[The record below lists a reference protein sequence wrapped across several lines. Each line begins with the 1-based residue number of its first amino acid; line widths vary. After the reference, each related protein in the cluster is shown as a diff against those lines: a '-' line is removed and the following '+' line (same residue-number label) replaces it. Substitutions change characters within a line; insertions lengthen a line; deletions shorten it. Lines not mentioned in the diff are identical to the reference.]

1 MSGRTDA
8 GNATTGGLRGGRIVG
23 WGTALPDQVLSNADL
38 EANLDTTDA
47 WITERTGIKERR
59 YGGTTAGLAAEAGR
73 KAIESAGV
81 DPASIDL
88 LILCTTSPDRNLP
101 ASASTV
107 QATLG
112 LDCGAFDLNAACSGF
127 VYGLAAANG
136 YIAMGSKRILLIG
149 AETLDKMTDPDDRG
163 TAILFGNGG
172 GAVVIDAVPEGDP
185 VQLLGWDV
193 GSDGDA
199 EHILYAELGGYMQM
213 DGREVFRK
221 AVRVMVQSANTAM
234 ERAGVTAKDIALV
247 VPHQAN
253 IRIIDSAC
261 DKLGFDREQ
270 TALVLQSTGNTS
282 AASIPLALSEALDQ
296 GRVRDGDLV
305 LLVGFGAGMTW
316 ASAVL
321 RWSEAGPVEIGTAP

>member
-1 MSGRTDA
+1 MT
-8 GNATTGGLRGGRIVG
+8 TTGRIIG
-23 WGTALPDQVLSNADL
+23 WGTALPDGVLSNADL
-38 EANLDTTDA
+38 EAKLDTTDE

-59 YGGTTAGLAAEAGR
+59 TGGTTAGLAAAAGR
-73 KAIESAGV
+73 EAIARAGV

-88 LILCTTSPDRNLP
+88 LILCTTSPDRALP

-107 QATLG
+107 QALLG

-136 YIAMGSKRILLIG
+136 YIAMGSKRVLLIG
-149 AETLDKMTDPDDRG
+149 AETLDRLTDPDDRG
-163 TAILFGNGG
+163 TAILFGNGA
-172 GAVVIDAVPEGDP
+172 GAVVVDAVPEGEP
-185 VQLLGWDV
+185 TQLLGWDV

-199 EHILYAELGGYMQM
+199 EHILYAEIGGYMQM
-213 DGREVFRK
+213 DGREVFRR
-221 AVRVMVQSANTAM
+221 AVRVMVASAKVAM
-234 ERAGVTAKDIALV
+234 EQAGVTAEDIALV

-261 DKLGFDREQ
+261 DKLGFRRDQ
-270 TALVLQSTGNTS
+270 TAIVLHSTGNTS
-282 AASIPLALSEALDQ
+282 AASIPLALAEALDQ
-296 GRVRDGDLV
+296 DRVREGDLV

-321 RWSEAGPVEIGTAP
+321 RWSEAGPVAVEPSAIREDAGS